1 MRLWVGNFPAVL
13 AAFMNVYIHYLSAT
27 PIYKQTLS
35 LSICAKALFPSGLK
49 SAYRAE
55 ISVQTLSLLLH
66 FL

>member
-35 LSICAKALFPSGLK
+35 LSI
-49 SAYRAE
+49 
-55 ISVQTLSLLLH
+55 
-66 FL
+66 